1 MLFRRWSRSPRVDIT
16 AVEPAVRLPIE
27 PTFREE
33 RNRIEKPESRRGV
46 LEAGA
51 GWLEPIFYLESPE
64 LRIMDAAIAGAM
76 RRFLA
81 PFEKSPMI
89 GLI

>member
-1 MLFRRWSRSPRVDIT
+1 MDFPG
-16 AVEPAVRLPIE
+16 
-27 PTFREE
+27 REKP
-33 RNRIEKPESRRGV
+33 NRKPESRRGV
-46 LEAGA
+46 LQVGA

-64 LRIMDAAIAGAM
+64 LPIMNAAIAGVI

-81 PFEKSPMI
+81 PVGKSPMI